1 MQEKI
6 TNCYKICVKIHQ
18 KDEKMKYSQLLD
30 SLQNLINIRPK
41 QKDLATIL
49 DVSISVIGNRAVR
62 DSNFSFEEIIK
73 IEKAYSIV
81 GLLTGA
87 ATSIQTN
94 DNCID
99 IEYFSDVWA
108 SCGTGAVVFEES
120 KETIS
125 VPKTMI
131 QNFSDSKKYS
141 VINSRGDS
149 MTPFIQDRDK
159 LIVEHWQGGQIVDNC
174 VYVFRY
180 ANELFVKRLVKNITQ
195 IVIKSDNPLYE
206 PIKIT
211 DKDQDFEVIGQIV
224 GLMRDLR

>member
-1 MQEKI
+1 MQL
-6 TNCYKICVKIHQ
+6 
-18 KDEKMKYSQLLD
+18 DELLD
-30 SLQNLINIRPK
+30 TIQSLTKVRPTIKNIANALEMSEKALYAR
-41 QKDLATIL
+41 
-49 DVSISVIGNRAVR
+49 R
-62 DSNFSFEEIIK
+62 DRGSEFSLKELFK
-73 IEKAYSIV
+73 IESFY
-81 GLLTGA
+81 GLQHGILAGCSQGA
-87 ATSIQTN
+87 SN
-94 DNCID
+94 PDCVD
-99 IEYFSDVWA
+99 LEYYSDVWA

-120 KETIS
+120 TEKLS
-125 VPKTMI
+125 VPKSLI
-131 QNFSDSKKYS
+131 QNYSSSNRYS

-159 LIVEHWQGGQIVDNC
+159 LIVEHWNGGQIIDNC
-174 VYVFRY
+174 IYVFRY